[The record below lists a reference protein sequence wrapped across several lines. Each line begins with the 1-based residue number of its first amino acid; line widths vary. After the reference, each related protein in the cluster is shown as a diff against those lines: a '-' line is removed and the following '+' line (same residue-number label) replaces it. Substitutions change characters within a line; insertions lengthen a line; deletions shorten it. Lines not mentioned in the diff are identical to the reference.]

1 MLSDRGRSSI
11 GWAQPLA
18 QIGLCEEPGLA
29 AGAAAGM
36 CEAREGRLVYVLIL
50 LWYSPQGP
58 AIHSIEFNH
67 WRAEVSKQRCEE
79 AAAAYLEHTQARVHG
94 ATTIA
99 FCVPK

>member
-1 MLSDRGRSSI
+1 MT
-11 GWAQPLA
+11 
-18 QIGLCEEPGLA
+18 
-29 AGAAAGM
+29 
-36 CEAREGRLVYVLIL
+36 YVLIL

-67 WRAEVSKQRCEE
+67 WRAEVSKQRCED
-79 AAAAYLEHTQARVHG
+79 AAAAYLQNTQARVHG